1 MRMRIEYYT
10 DDSVTYHGAVDSTEE
25 NAVLDVN
32 YPRVTVVI
40 TTEEETEEWQN
51 FRGSLFPN
59 NEIVLQDNYS
69 NIDAE
74 VNLEVEELNLMV
86 DTADVEV
93 TNSHGGTV
101 DVDLYHEEEAPFDY
115 VKGNVVEVFSAEP
128 NRIKLVMSVNES
140 SNTQLDSVKK

>member
-59 NEIVLQDNYS
+59 NEIVLQDNDS

-74 VNLEVEELNLMV
+74 VNLEVEELNLM
-86 DTADVEV
+86 
-93 TNSHGGTV
+93 S
-101 DVDLYHEEEAPFDY
+101 LLP
-115 VKGNVVEVFSAEP
+115 
-128 NRIKLVMSVNES
+128 
-140 SNTQLDSVKK
+140 

>member
-40 TTEEETEEWQN
+40 TTEEETEEWQK

-101 DVDLYHEEEAPFDY
+101 DVALYHEEEAPFDY